1 MDVLGLDRSK
11 YGKNRAKWKKNN
23 YNKDGNIEA
32 IDHIMKQH
40 SFHKAPEGKG
50 KFREIL
56 NTKEKIQDIVNQTVQ
71 PENLVKT
78 DSDGTR
84 AYVKTFDHPIRTNRE
99 GKSTNKVQVHTDSN
113 G

>member
-1 MDVLGLDRSK
+1 MDLLGLNRSK

-50 KFREIL
+50 KFRENL

-71 PENLVKT
+71 PENLVK
-78 DSDGTR
+78 
-84 AYVKTFDHPIRTNRE
+84 NR
-99 GKSTNKVQVHTDSN
+99 
-113 G
+113 